1 KLNFYDQ
8 KTWDKFVFEAVC
20 NAKLST
26 GTHKVKL
33 AYDNDD
39 KGAINLDSCSYYDS
53 SRNAVVV
60 NMSKVCS

>member
-1 KLNFYDQ
+1 M
-8 KTWDKFVFEAVC
+8 
-20 NAKLST
+20 
-26 GTHKVKL
+26 KL

-60 NMSKVCS
+60 NMSKVWSRDSAVTAMSLD